1 MKLIWYFYFEMQ
13 KLKYTLIRNNKQ
25 YNEYCNTLEKLVFE
39 NSSDNTE
46 EIELLNLLIEK
57 WDSENNSLSELNP
70 IELIKFLMTEN
81 QLKSKDL
88 SQILSL
94 SKGTVSKILNYHKG
108 LSKETIRKLAE
119 HFKVSQEAFNKPYK
133 LVNEVNKHFKNAS
146 LMNTKKELIMA

>member
-1 MKLIWYFYFEMQ
+1 VKLIWYFYFEMQ

-70 IELIKFLMTEN
+70 
-81 QLKSKDL
+81 
-88 SQILSL
+88 
-94 SKGTVSKILNYHKG
+94 Y
-108 LSKETIRKLAE
+108 
-119 HFKVSQEAFNKPYK
+119 
-133 LVNEVNKHFKNAS
+133 
-146 LMNTKKELIMA
+146 